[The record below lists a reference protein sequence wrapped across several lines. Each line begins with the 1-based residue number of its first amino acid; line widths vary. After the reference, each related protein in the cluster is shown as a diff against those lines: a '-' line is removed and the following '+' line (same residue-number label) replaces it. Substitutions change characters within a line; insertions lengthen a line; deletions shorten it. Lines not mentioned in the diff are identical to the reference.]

1 MCWRESQ
8 SRALLFPS
16 GIAGEIEAWCSEQRT
31 VASHLL
37 EMRNPTTKAVIE
49 TTIKSKKDS

>member
-16 GIAGEIEAWCSEQRT
+16 GIAGESEARGSEQRT

-37 EMRNPTTKAVIE
+37 ELRNPTTRALIE